1 MKIPYENYKRATS
14 GKFLS
19 TLLMVVF
26 SLLACGATAF
36 AQTISFSAPTLNF
49 VAPGQQV
56 LFVSLQAL
64 GQAPAGGLTVALE
77 SLDPSVAQVP
87 QSVTIPANSNGA
99 GFYVTA
105 VNPGSTTILGFNP
118 NFPLISATVTVGS
131 AQTAQT
137 LTFSPPS
144 LTVAAGGQQEM
155 AVVLSTPAPAGG
167 LTVLLASINTSI
179 AQVPVGV
186 TIPAN
191 ATTAGFFVTGLSPGP
206 VTIYG
211 FNANF
216 PLLMANVVVTAP
228 PAAGGIVFSPS
239 NLSVTAGQNGLLF
252 VSLPPLVQA
261 PAGGLTIALG
271 SNNPFVAQVP
281 ASVTIPAGANGAGFY
296 VQGLTAGSAMIGA
309 FAPPNF
315 GPIFTTVT
323 VN

>member
-19 TLLMVVF
+19 TLLDVVF
-26 SLLACGATAF
+26 SLPACGATAF

-87 QSVTIPANSNGA
+87 QSVTIPDQFQRCGLLCNSCK
-99 GFYVTA
+99 
-105 VNPGSTTILGFNP
+105 SGFNDDSRFQSELSP
-118 NFPLISATVTVGS
+118 DFRTVTVGS
-131 AQTAQT
+131 AQTAQR
-137 LTFSPPS
+137 LRFRHQASPLRS
-144 LTVAAGGQQEM
+144 GGQQEM

-191 ATTAGFFVTGLSPGP
+191 ATTAGFFVTG
-206 VTIYG
+206 VYRR
-211 FNANF
+211 AR
-216 PLLMANVVVTAP
+216 
-228 PAAGGIVFSPS
+228 
-239 NLSVTAGQNGLLF
+239 
-252 VSLPPLVQA
+252 
-261 PAGGLTIALG
+261 
-271 SNNPFVAQVP
+271 
-281 ASVTIPAGANGAGFY
+281 
-296 VQGLTAGSAMIGA
+296 
-309 FAPPNF
+309 
-315 GPIFTTVT
+315 
-323 VN
+323 